1 MAQNLYVDA
10 ARTLGQYGSTVDVAR
25 IKAEQE
31 RERQINDMTAR
42 AAGIMTTEIRIKAE
56 DAKRLKNDTA
66 FTQFVEDV
74 RNEQIRLFTTSD
86 AQDVEQRE
94 EAHAILRALNKIE
107 VELDAAIMAETL
119 LDRKQ

>member
-1 MAQNLYVDA
+1 
-10 ARTLGQYGSTVDVAR
+10 
-25 IKAEQE
+25 
-31 RERQINDMTAR
+31 
-42 AAGIMTTEIRIKAE
+42 MTTEIRIQAE

-107 VELDAAIMAETL
+107 VELDAAMQQ
-119 LDRKQ
+119 RHF

>member
-1 MAQNLYVDA
+1 
-10 ARTLGQYGSTVDVAR
+10 
-25 IKAEQE
+25 
-31 RERQINDMTAR
+31 
-42 AAGIMTTEIRIKAE
+42 MTTEIRIQAE

-74 RNEQIRLFTTSD
+74 RNEQIRLFTTSA

-94 EAHAILRALNKIE
+94 EAHAVLRALNEIE
-107 VELDAAIMAETL
+107 VQLDAAIAAETL